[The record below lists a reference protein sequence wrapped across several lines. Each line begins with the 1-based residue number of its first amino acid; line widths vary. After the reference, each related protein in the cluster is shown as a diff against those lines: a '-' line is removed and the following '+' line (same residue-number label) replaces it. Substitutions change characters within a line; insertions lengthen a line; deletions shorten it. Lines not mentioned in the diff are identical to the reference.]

1 MEQQFFN
8 SWKVDRKSRDVK
20 SMKYL
25 DFVTY
30 EKNFRAKREARKY
43 KDDLI
48 SKSFYRF
55 GYQHKICNVL
65 NHTLKTH
72 GKIARDEFVNEVH
85 FIPNN
90 FVTC

>member
-8 SWKVDRKSRDVK
+8 SWKVDRKSKDVK
-20 SMKYL
+20 SMKNV
-25 DFVTY
+25 DFLTF
-30 EKNFRAKREARKY
+30 EETFRAKREARKY

-72 GKIARDEFVNEVH
+72 GKIARDEFVNEVLAH
-85 FIPNN
+85 
-90 FVTC
+90 

>member
-1 MEQQFFN
+1 MEILN
-8 SWKVDRKSRDVK
+8 LIK
-20 SMKYL
+20 
-25 DFVTY
+25 Y

-72 GKIARDEFVNEVH
+72 GKIARDEFVNEVLAY
-85 FIPNN
+85 IPNY
-90 FVTC
+90 FVSSLVKLRVIKIFFEMAVRNR